1 MPMAGMIAT
10 VWRRAISD
18 FPENGSATKRLP
30 TPAHRPA
37 GAAEI
42 AAVLADDGMVAAFR
56 AALAGADVD
65 DAGGAGPQRQHV
77 LGIVGDDAHIL
88 HDDAVLVENS
98 EQGEAVDDQLRSNSV
113 LAYSAIPG

>member
-1 MPMAGMIAT
+1 MPIAGMIAT

-18 FPENGSATKRLP
+18 IPENGSATKRLP

-42 AAVLADDGMVAAFR
+42 AAVFADDGMVA
-56 AALAGADVD
+56 GADID

>member
-42 AAVLADDGMVAAFR
+42 AAVLADDGMVA
-56 AALAGADVD
+56 
-65 DAGGAGPQRQHV
+65 GAGPQRQHV